1 MSPRFTR
8 DYDQCLLGISGEVIV
23 KLFKTDASEEDLDLF
38 STTLRKGDLLFLP
51 RGTTYQLKS
60 KKSKPAAPI
69 QTKGFTVVLALHTS
83 QSEHTWKHF
92 LATSLQVSLK
102 TGGAAALS

>member
-1 MSPRFTR
+1 LTS
-8 DYDQCLLGISGEVIV
+8 DNDQCLLGVSGEVIV
-23 KLFKTDASEEDLDLF
+23 KIFKADSSEEDLELF
-38 STTLRKGDLLFLP
+38 SSTLRKGDLLYLP
-51 RGTTYQLKS
+51 RGTKYQLKS
-60 KKSKPAAPI
+60 KKSKPAAP

-102 TGGAAALS
+102 TGPSLS